1 MKLTCVQM
9 INDYNAIKDLSER
22 KLPFRLSLLVSRNL
36 VTLQKEYDFYMEQE
50 RKFAWEYL
58 VIDKDTMQVVQ
69 SAPGIFKIQ
78 EGKEEE
84 CLKSRQELDNFEFEV
99 EIRKLPALLLEPF
112 DFTPAQLAAI
122 DFMIEEEEEHE

>member
-9 INDYNAIKDLSER
+9 INAYNAIKDLSEQ

-50 RKFAWEYL
+50 RKFALEYL
-58 VIDKDTMQVVQ
+58 VIDKDTMQIVQ

-78 EGKEEE
+78 KGKEEE
-84 CLKSRQELDNFEFEV
+84 CLKSRQELDV
-99 EIRKLPALLLEPF
+99 EIRKLPVLLLEPF